1 MPVGKKAAIIIGS
14 ALTVAT
20 GAGLAHQYRVN
31 KYKCS
36 DTTSENKCPYQCV
49 VCDSEKETNVK
60 TK

>member
-20 GAGLAHQYRVN
+20 GAGLVHQYRVN
-31 KYKCS
+31 KYKYS
-36 DTTSENKCPYQCV
+36 DTTSENICPF
-49 VCDSEKETNVK
+49 VCDSKKDTNVK